1 VVSDLEQVPGLEVPR
16 APWWRTVLG
25 LGAGLLVAGVAMLFL
40 GVSRHEIVAALGAAR
55 LKPLLLAAAGAWVL
69 LALQSLRWWL
79 VMRPVMRVSYPR
91 AFAAL
96 AVGFLFNVIIPGRGG
111 DLLRVHYLGQRT
123 GISRAKLL
131 GTELVDMWSDK
142 WGWIAAFA
150 VMCLVDTPPGWLF
163 RALAL
168 LLGVLVAG
176 SVVLALLGSGLW
188 RGGDGRRAAPAWFTN
203 LRDGFA
209 AQHWKRLLVLETV
222 VSPLPWLW
230 ETVLIAVAA
239 QSLGLSLTAMQSF
252 AVLTAF
258 NLATVVPTPA
268 NMGSFEAGGAMA
280 LAHFGV
286 ARPTAMAFMVLYHLT
301 QVVPQ
306 VALGAVIFGKHGGFS
321 LLRMR
326 RKRQPAAAAPLDG
339 GVPVVETAEP

>member
-1 VVSDLEQVPGLEVPR
+1 MSGGEQIGEVAVPR

-25 LGAGLLVAGVAMLFL
+25 VGAGLLVAGVAMFFL
-40 GVSRHEIVAALGAAR
+40 GVSRQEILAALRGATFG
-55 LKPLLLAAAGAWVL
+55 PLLFAAVGSWVL
-69 LALQSLRWWL
+69 LALQSFRWWL
-79 VMRPVMRVSYPR
+79 VMRPVMQLRYPR

-142 WGWIAAFA
+142 WGWIAAFV
-150 VMCLVDTPPGWLF
+150 VMCLVDTPPSWLF

-168 LLGVLVAG
+168 LLAVLVAG
-176 SVVLALLGSGLW
+176 SVVLALMGSRLG
-188 RGGDGRRAAPAWFTN
+188 RDGERRAPAWLTN

-209 AQHWKRLLVLETV
+209 AQHWKRLLALETL

-230 ETVLIAVAA
+230 ETLLIAVAA
-239 QSLGLSLTAMQSF
+239 RSLGISLTAMQAF

-258 NLATVVPTPA
+258 NLATVVPTPG

-286 ARPTAMAFMVLYHLT
+286 ARPAAMAFMVLYHLT
-301 QVVPQ
+301 QVLPG
-306 VALGAVIFGKHGGFS
+306 VALGALIFGRHGGFA
-321 LLRMR
+321 LLRGR
-326 RKRQPAAAAPLDG
+326 RTQTGDVAPAPVEPAV
-339 GVPVVETAEP
+339 GVPGAAEP